1 MMIGIVDRFEG
12 DYAVIEIDGT
22 LHDIERALVDQQ
34 VGPGDVVELID
45 ERWVKNI
52 EETKLRSVEIK
63 KLMDDVWED

>member
-1 MMIGIVDRFEG
+1 MIGIVDRFEG

>member
-1 MMIGIVDRFEG
+1 MIGIVDRFEG

-52 EETKLRSVEIK
+52 EKTKLRSVEIK